1 MEAIDRALDRHERV
15 TDAMIER
22 LNDLGERLHDLG
34 GEVRAQTRAI
44 FKLIDRLEGGAS
56 AA

>member
-1 MEAIDRALDRHERV
+1 M